1 MAGWFSTG
9 VITSGLEGFTDGACP
24 VVGGLLGDLD
34 ISFDS
39 GLAAPGVL
47 HGTLKAIDHLFLL

>member
-1 MAGWFSTG
+1 VTGWFSAG
-9 VITSGLEGFTDGACP
+9 VVPPGFEGFAGGACP
-24 VVGGLLGDLD
+24 VVSRLLGDLD